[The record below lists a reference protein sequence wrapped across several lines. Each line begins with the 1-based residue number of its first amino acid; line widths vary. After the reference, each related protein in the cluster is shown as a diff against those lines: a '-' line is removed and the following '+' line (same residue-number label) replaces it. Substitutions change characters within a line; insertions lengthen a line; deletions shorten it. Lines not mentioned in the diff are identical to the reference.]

1 MFFGFGALQV
11 DLGSAFWGPL
21 CDRNPQ
27 VSLRATSKRSGLY
40 ARCCSAECCG
50 VRWIW
55 FRPLALDARSLMWRT
70 KFHWIQINGWPT
82 AWGAI
87 YVLGLDTDMMAQP
100 TVVIVVDDNAG
111 LLKSV
116 ARLLA
121 HHGIESRTFA
131 SAEALLESDSVQTAT
146 CLLLD
151 IHLGGISGIELQRR
165 LAASGSKWP
174 AIFMTASDD
183 EATRNEAMDAGC
195 IAYLRKPF
203 AGQVLLDAIGKAA
216 A

>member
-1 MFFGFGALQV
+1 L
-11 DLGSAFWGPL
+11 
-21 CDRNPQ
+21 
-27 VSLRATSKRSGLY
+27 
-40 ARCCSAECCG
+40 
-50 VRWIW
+50 
-55 FRPLALDARSLMWRT
+55 
-70 KFHWIQINGWPT
+70 IQIKNTVAPGHP
-82 AWGAI
+82 GPE
-87 YVLGLDTDMMAQP
+87 GLETDMMAQRS
-100 TVVIVVDDNAG
+100 VVIVVDDDPS

-121 HHGIESRTFA
+121 HHGIDSRTFA

-174 AIFMTASDD
+174 VIFMTASDD

-203 AGQVLLDAIGKAA
+203 AQHVLLNAISKAVA
-216 A
+216 

>member
-1 MFFGFGALQV
+1 
-11 DLGSAFWGPL
+11 
-21 CDRNPQ
+21 
-27 VSLRATSKRSGLY
+27 
-40 ARCCSAECCG
+40 
-50 VRWIW
+50 
-55 FRPLALDARSLMWRT
+55 
-70 KFHWIQINGWPT
+70 
-82 AWGAI
+82 
-87 YVLGLDTDMMAQP
+87 MMAQP

-121 HHGIESRTFA
+121 RHGIDSRTFA

-165 LAASGSKWP
+165 LVASGSKWP
-174 AIFMTASDD
+174 VIFMTASDD

-203 AGQVLLDAIGKAA
+203 AQHGLLNAISKAVA
-216 A
+216 

>member
-1 MFFGFGALQV
+1 L
-11 DLGSAFWGPL
+11 
-21 CDRNPQ
+21 
-27 VSLRATSKRSGLY
+27 
-40 ARCCSAECCG
+40 
-50 VRWIW
+50 
-55 FRPLALDARSLMWRT
+55 
-70 KFHWIQINGWPT
+70 
-82 AWGAI
+82 GAI
-87 YVLGLDTDMMAQP
+87 YASGLNTDMMAQP

-121 HHGIESRTFA
+121 YHGIDCRMFA

-174 AIFMTASDD
+174 VIFMTANDD
-183 EATRNEAMDAGC
+183 EATRNEPMDAGC

-203 AGQVLLDAIGKAA
+203 AQDVLLNAISKAVA
-216 A
+216 QPAQP

>member
-1 MFFGFGALQV
+1 V
-11 DLGSAFWGPL
+11 PL
-21 CDRNPQ
+21 
-27 VSLRATSKRSGLY
+27 
-40 ARCCSAECCG
+40 
-50 VRWIW
+50 
-55 FRPLALDARSLMWRT
+55 
-70 KFHWIQINGWPT
+70 IQINGWPT
-82 AWGAI
+82 PLGPSTPK
-87 YVLGLDTDMMAQP
+87 GLDTDIMALR
-100 TVVIVVDDNAG
+100 TVVIVVDDDPG

-131 SAEALLESDSVQTAT
+131 SAEALLESDSVPTAT

-174 AIFMTASDD
+174 VIFMTANDD
-183 EATRNEAMDAGC
+183 EATRNEAMDTGY

-203 AGQVLLDAIGKAA
+203 AQDVLLNAISKAVA
-216 A
+216 